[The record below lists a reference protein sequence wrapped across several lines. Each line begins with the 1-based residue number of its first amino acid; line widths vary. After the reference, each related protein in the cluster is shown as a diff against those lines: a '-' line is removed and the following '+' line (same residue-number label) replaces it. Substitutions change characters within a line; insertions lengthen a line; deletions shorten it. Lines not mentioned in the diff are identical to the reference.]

1 MFWFDKQNDQVLFMD
16 NRKHYEKLESG
27 HIVAVNPNIVADFRK
42 MPFDDNSFYHVV
54 FDPPHLLRAGSNSWL
69 AKNIWK
75 LNEQTWKEDIQ
86 KGFLSV

>member
-1 MFWFDKQNDQVLFMD
+1 MD

-69 AKNIWK
+69 AKNM
-75 LNEQTWKEDIQ
+75 
-86 KGFLSV
+86 GS